1 MTILVTGG
9 NGQLGCA
16 LRLASAESRHRYIF
30 TDIEEFDITSAT
42 AIDEFFCREKVDMVV
57 NCAAYTAVDLAEENE
72 AKADEINHKAVALL
86 AETCKQHNA
95 TLIHISTDYI
105 FSGKADKPYNEN
117 AEPAPLNAY
126 GRTKL
131 AGERAIAEAGCKS
144 IILRTSW
151 LYSEFGRNFV
161 KTMRELTSTRPEIKV
176 VADQIG
182 TPTYAGDLAKA
193 ITYIIESGQ
202 SDKVG
207 VYHYSNMGEC
217 SWYEFAVEIARL
229 SGNDC
234 TVTPCTTAD
243 YPTKANRPRYSVLD
257 KSKIKEI
264 FGIEIPQ
271 WKESL
276 EHCIAELEKYNA

>member
-30 TDIEEFDITSAT
+30 TDIEKLDITSAT
-42 AIDEFFCREKVDMVV
+42 AIEAFFNREKVDVVV

-86 AETCKQHNA
+86 ANACKQHNA

-105 FSGKADKPYNEN
+105 FSGNADKPYNEN

-131 AGERAIAEAGCKS
+131 AGERAIAESGCKS

-151 LYSEFGRNFV
+151 LYSEFGKNFV
-161 KTMRELTSTRPEIKV
+161 KTMRNLTATRSEIKV

-202 SDKVG
+202 SEKVG

-217 SWYEFAVEIARL
+217 SWYDFAVEIARL
-229 SGNDC
+229 SGNLGC
-234 TVTPCTTAD
+234 KINPCATAD
-243 YPTKANRPRYSVLD
+243 YPTKARRPQYSVLD
-257 KSKIKEI
+257 KSKII
-264 FGIEIPQ
+264 ATFNLTIPK

-276 EHCIAELEKYNA
+276 SKVVKR